1 MGEKEYIIFCDES
14 EQEGKFYSSF
24 YGGLIV
30 GASQYQKVTRR
41 LQAVKKEQ
49 HLFGEIKWAKV
60 TERYLAKY
68 QEIVRAFF
76 QEVSGGHVRVRIM
89 FSHNARRPK
98 KVTEEQ
104 REHRYYLLYYQ
115 FIKHAFGLQ
124 FIPPG
129 GTCLR
134 LYFDRFP
141 DTGEKVE
148 RFKGYLHGLQEN
160 RLFRAAGIAIGRE
173 DIAEVH
179 SHDHALLQCLDII
192 LGAMVFRLN
201 DKHKE
206 KIPGQRVRGKR
217 TRAKE
222 QLYQTILGEIRALHP
237 NFNIGITT
245 SGGKNGL
252 LRWEK
257 PYMHWEFRAADAGYE
272 PGLTK
277 RKQGRKKKDPT

>member
-1 MGEKEYIIFCDES
+1 
-14 EQEGKFYSSF
+14 
-24 YGGLIV
+24 
-30 GASQYQKVTRR
+30 
-41 LQAVKKEQ
+41 
-49 HLFGEIKWAKV
+49 
-60 TERYLAKY
+60 
-68 QEIVRAFF
+68 
-76 QEVSGGHVRVRIM
+76 M
-89 FSHNARRPK
+89 FSHNARKPK
-98 KVTEEQ
+98 QVTDEQ
-104 REHRYYLLYYQ
+104 RELRYYLLYYQ

-124 FIPPG
+124 FLEAPG
-129 GTCLR
+129 DTRLR

-160 RLFRAAGIAIGRE
+160 KYFRAARIAIGRE

-179 SHDHALLQCLDII
+179 SHDHVLLQCLDIV

-206 KIPGQRVRGKR
+206 KPPGQRVRGKR

-222 QLYQTILGEIRALHP
+222 QLYKGILQEIRKLHP

-252 LRWEK
+252 SRWDK
-257 PYMHWEFRAADAGYE
+257 PYLHWEFRALDAGYE

-277 RKQGRKKKDPT
+277 RKQAGK